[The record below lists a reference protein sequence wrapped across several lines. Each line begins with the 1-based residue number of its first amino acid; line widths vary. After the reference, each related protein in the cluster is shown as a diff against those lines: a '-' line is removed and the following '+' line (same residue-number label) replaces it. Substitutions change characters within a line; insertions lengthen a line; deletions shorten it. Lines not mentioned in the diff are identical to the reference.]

1 METNIKTILEKNV
14 LPISDDWKLSR
25 LEINEEKLEV
35 RIYLFYEPKK
45 YKISYLQY
53 ELYDDNLKGK
63 SLCDNTNVHL
73 LQFT

>member
-53 ELYDDNLKGK
+53 ELYDDNLKDK